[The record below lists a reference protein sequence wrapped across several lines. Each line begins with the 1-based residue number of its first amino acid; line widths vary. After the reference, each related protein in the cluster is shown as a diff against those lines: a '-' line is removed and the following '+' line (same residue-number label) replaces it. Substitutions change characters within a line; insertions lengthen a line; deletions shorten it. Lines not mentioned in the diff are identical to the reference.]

1 MNQPLSTSSVVSYTR
16 AQEKFFKRNP
26 GNNFRSFTLKYWQF
40 RSKFRRI
47 LPCGGRG
54 MRGWVGLVRKYPP
67 SQSRS
72 PKECSQARRHLD
84 TGFNPFSPAL
94 NFCPFSDVVLPF
106 EFVDEIPWL
115 LFKWNLLCSS
125 VPSCTFCLVWL
136 WVCGWNPL
144 VWPLKLNSVGDFRLV
159 SLIFGNSQNLL
170 TSLHSSLHRCLT
182 KNSNAEVVIHT
193 FKPVCVELYK
203 DYKDLGR
210 FMLRYGGETIAA
222 GVVTEV
228 SS

>member
-1 MNQPLSTSSVVSYTR
+1 M
-16 AQEKFFKRNP
+16 
-26 GNNFRSFTLKYWQF
+26 
-40 RSKFRRI
+40 
-47 LPCGGRG
+47 
-54 MRGWVGLVRKYPP
+54 
-67 SQSRS
+67 
-72 PKECSQARRHLD
+72 
-84 TGFNPFSPAL
+84 
-94 NFCPFSDVVLPF
+94 
-106 EFVDEIPWL
+106 
-115 LFKWNLLCSS
+115 
-125 VPSCTFCLVWL
+125 
-136 WVCGWNPL
+136 
-144 VWPLKLNSVGDFRLV
+144 GDFRLV

-170 TSLHSSLHRCLT
+170 TSLHSPIHRCLT

>member
-1 MNQPLSTSSVVSYTR
+1 M
-16 AQEKFFKRNP
+16 
-26 GNNFRSFTLKYWQF
+26 G
-40 RSKFRRI
+40 
-47 LPCGGRG
+47 
-54 MRGWVGLVRKYPP
+54 
-67 SQSRS
+67 
-72 PKECSQARRHLD
+72 
-84 TGFNPFSPAL
+84 
-94 NFCPFSDVVLPF
+94 
-106 EFVDEIPWL
+106 
-115 LFKWNLLCSS
+115 
-125 VPSCTFCLVWL
+125 
-136 WVCGWNPL
+136 
-144 VWPLKLNSVGDFRLV
+144 

-170 TSLHSSLHRCLT
+170 TSFHSPIHRCLT

>member
-1 MNQPLSTSSVVSYTR
+1 M
-16 AQEKFFKRNP
+16 
-26 GNNFRSFTLKYWQF
+26 
-40 RSKFRRI
+40 
-47 LPCGGRG
+47 
-54 MRGWVGLVRKYPP
+54 
-67 SQSRS
+67 
-72 PKECSQARRHLD
+72 
-84 TGFNPFSPAL
+84 
-94 NFCPFSDVVLPF
+94 
-106 EFVDEIPWL
+106 
-115 LFKWNLLCSS
+115 
-125 VPSCTFCLVWL
+125 
-136 WVCGWNPL
+136 
-144 VWPLKLNSVGDFRLV
+144 GDFRLV